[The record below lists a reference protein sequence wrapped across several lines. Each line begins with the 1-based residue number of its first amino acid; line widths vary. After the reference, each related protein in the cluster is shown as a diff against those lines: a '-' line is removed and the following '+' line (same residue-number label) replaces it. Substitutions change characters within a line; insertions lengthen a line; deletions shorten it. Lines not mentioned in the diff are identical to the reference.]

1 MGQTTI
7 LVLAASAEAGADS
20 ANVTPARVA
29 GPRRGGR
36 RPRPG
41 APDTVRAV
49 HVVIAPDCFTGTLT
63 ATQAAEAMAA
73 GWHDTAP
80 QDSLTLLPLSDGG
93 PGFLDV
99 LGMSL
104 EGDTVA
110 LTVSDPLGREVPALV
125 LVAGAEGGRTAYIES
140 AQAAGLHLLGAD
152 ERNPA
157 LTSTWGVGQLIL
169 AALAAKPDRIVVG
182 LGGSGTNDGGAGM
195 LAALGAGPAD
205 QLARGGLA
213 LATASDDA
221 LSGLLAV
228 RELFDGIDLVI
239 ASDVDNPLLGFK
251 GASAVFGPQKGATP
265 EMAQELESALGRF
278 TEIVARNLPAPT
290 DLLTGAPRRLDR
302 EPGAGAAGG
311 LGYALFL
318 LGGRR
323 VSGVQLVLDAV
334 GFHDVVRGS
343 DLVVTGEGTFDWQS
357 LHGKVA
363 AGVAAAALEA
373 GLPSVVLAGQVLV
386 GRRETMGLGISGTY
400 AVAETPEQVDAALL
414 DPVGTLRARAARVAR
429 TWSPGR

>member
-1 MGQTTI
+1 M
-7 LVLAASAEAGADS
+7 
-20 ANVTPARVA
+20 
-29 GPRRGGR
+29 
-36 RPRPG
+36 
-41 APDTVRAV
+41 

-80 QDSLTLLPLSDGG
+80 RDALTLLPLSDGG

-99 LGMSL
+99 LGRAL
-104 EGDTVA
+104 DGDTVA
-110 LTVSDPLGREVPALV
+110 LTVSDPLGREVPGAV
-125 LVAGAEGGRTAYIES
+125 LVVTRDGERTAYVES
-140 AQAAGLHLLGAD
+140 AQAAGLHLLAAD
-152 ERNPA
+152 ERDPA
-157 LTSTWGVGQLIL
+157 LTSTWGVGELLL
-169 AALAAKPDRIVVG
+169 AALESEPDRIVVG
-182 LGGSGTNDGGAGM
+182 LGGSGTNDAGAGM
-195 LAALGAGPAD
+195 LSALGAGPAE
-205 QLARGGLA
+205 QLARGGRA
-213 LATASDDA
+213 LAAAPDDV
-221 LSGLLAV
+221 LSGLLAA
-228 RELFDGIDLVI
+228 RGPFDGVDLVV
-239 ASDVDNPLLGFK
+239 ATDVDNPLLGFK

-265 EMAQELESALGRF
+265 EVAQELEGALGRF
-278 TEIVARNLPAPT
+278 TEIVGRTLDAPL

-323 VSGVQLVLDAV
+323 VSGVDLVLDAV
-334 GFHDVVRGS
+334 GFRDVVRGS

-363 AGVAAAALEA
+363 AGVAAAALEE

-400 AVAETPEQVDAALL
+400 AVAETPEEVDAAFL

-429 TWSPGR
+429 TWSAGR

>member
-1 MGQTTI
+1 M
-7 LVLAASAEAGADS
+7 
-20 ANVTPARVA
+20 
-29 GPRRGGR
+29 
-36 RPRPG
+36 
-41 APDTVRAV
+41 RAV

-80 QDSLTLLPLSDGG
+80 GDTLTLLPLSDGG
-93 PGFLDV
+93 PGFIDV
-99 LGMSL
+99 LGRAR
-104 EGDTVA
+104 EGETVA
-110 LTVSDPLGREVPALV
+110 LTVSDPLGREVPGAV
-125 LVAGAEGGRTAYIES
+125 LVVEGDGERTAYVES
-140 AQAAGLHLLGAD
+140 AQAAGLHLLAAD

-157 LTSTWGVGQLIL
+157 LTSTWGVGQL
-169 AALAAKPDRIVVG
+169 APRRAGGGARPDRRRSGWQRHQRRRRRAARRPGRRPCRAPRPRRQCVG
-182 LGGSGTNDGGAGM
+182 EA
-195 LAALGAGPAD
+195 P
-205 QLARGGLA
+205 
-213 LATASDDA
+213 DDA
-221 LSGLLAV
+221 LSGLLSARDRFAGV
-228 RELFDGIDLVI
+228 DLVI

-265 EMAQELESALGRF
+265 EVAQELEGALGRF
-278 TEIVARNLPAPT
+278 TEIVARTLPAPL
-290 DLLTGAPRRLDR
+290 DLLSGAPRRLER

-323 VSGVQLVLDAV
+323 VSGVELVLDAV
-334 GFHDVVRGS
+334 GFHDVVRDS

-363 AGVAAAALEA
+363 AGVAEAALGA

-414 DPVGTLRARAARVAR
+414 DPVGTLRAKAARVAR
-429 TWSPGR
+429 TWSPAR

>member
-1 MGQTTI
+1 M
-7 LVLAASAEAGADS
+7 
-20 ANVTPARVA
+20 
-29 GPRRGGR
+29 
-36 RPRPG
+36 
-41 APDTVRAV
+41 RAV

-80 QDSLTLLPLSDGG
+80 NDTLTLLPLSDGG

-99 LGMSL
+99 LAGAL
-104 EGDTVA
+104 DGETVA
-110 LTVSDPLGREVPALV
+110 LTVSDPLGRDVPAAILV
-125 LVAGAEGGRTAYIES
+125 VGEEGERTAYVES
-140 AQAAGLHLLGAD
+140 AQAAGLHLLAAD
-152 ERNPA
+152 ERNPG
-157 LTSTWGVGQLIL
+157 LTSTWGVGQLL
-169 AALAAKPDRIVVG
+169 EAALAEKPQRIVVG
-182 LGGSGTNDGGAGM
+182 LGGSGTNDGGAG
-195 LAALGAGPAD
+195 LLSALGAGPPEH
-205 QLARGGLA
+205 LARGGTA
-213 LATASDDA
+213 LASAPDDA

-228 RELFDGIDLVI
+228 REQLAGVDLVV
-239 ASDVDNPLLGFK
+239 ATDVENPLLGFK

-265 EMAQELESALGRF
+265 ELAQALEGALGRF
-278 TEIVARNLPAPT
+278 TEIVARTVSEPL
-290 DLLTGAPRRLDR
+290 DLLAGAPRRLER

-323 VSGVQLVLDAV
+323 VSGVDLVLDAV
-334 GFHDVVRGS
+334 GFHDVVHGC

-357 LHGKVA
+357 LQGKVA
-363 AGVAAAALEA
+363 SGVAVAALGA

-429 TWSPGR
+429 TWSPAR